1 MPVESHAKRKE
12 RSEKI
17 AAVLKKA
24 YPAARIALNF
34 DNPLEL
40 LVATILS
47 AQCTDARVNQV
58 TAHLFKRYRRAADY
72 AAACPEEFEQEIRP
86 TGFYRNK
93 TKLVMGAAARIARDY
108 AGNVPDSMD
117 DLLTL
122 PGVARKT
129 ANVVLSSAFGKN
141 EGIIVD
147 THVIRLSQRLDLTKH
162 KDNAGDRIEKDL
174 MELVPRADWSD
185 FGNRLIWH
193 GRLVCTARRPQCV
206 TCPLNKLCPSAS
218 NDA

>member
-1 MPVESHAKRKE
+1 MPVESHTKRKE
-12 RSEKI
+12 RSAKI
-17 AAVLKKA
+17 TAILKNT
-24 YPAARIALNF
+24 YPDVRIALNF
-34 DNPLEL
+34 NNPLEL

-47 AQCTDARVNQV
+47 AQCTDVRVNQV
-58 TAHLFKRYRRAADY
+58 TADLFKKYRTAADY
-72 AAACPEEFEQEIRP
+72 AAACPKEFEEEIRP

-93 TKLVMGAAARIARDY
+93 TKLVLGAAAKIAAEY
-108 AGNVPDSMD
+108 AGSVPDSMD

-129 ANVVLSSAFGKN
+129 ANVVLSQAFGKN

-147 THVIRLSQRLDLTKH
+147 THVIRLSQRLNLTKY

-174 MELVPRADWSD
+174 MELVPRTAWSD

-193 GRLVCTARRPQCV
+193 GRLVCTARRPKCAG
-206 TCPLNKLCPSAS
+206 CPLHKLCPSAS
-218 NDA
+218 MAQ